1 MKNIYIIILSIFIAF
16 SVVLGQSADS
26 TNSEKKKEQVK
37 SKSEQQQQEQKK
49 STEQDQ
55 ERKKVKEQ
63 EEARQGQEAARDVQP
78 QGADR
83 KLEGF
88 VDTNGNGIDD
98 RLEPGSKGYRKGK
111 NAPRDRFV
119 DTDGDGICDGK
130 ESAIGLRK
138 LYRKRKGNSGNK

>member
-1 MKNIYIIILSIFIAF
+1 MKNIYIIIFSIFIAL
-16 SVVLGQSADS
+16 SVVMGQSTDS
-26 TNSEKKKEQVK
+26 TNSEKKKEQVQ
-37 SKSEQQQQEQKK
+37 SKSEEQQRKK
-49 STEQDQ
+49 STEQEGKQLKQQKGTREDQ
-55 ERKKVKEQ
+55 ET
-63 EEARQGQEAARDVQP
+63 GRDVQP
-78 QGADR
+78 QGSEQ

-98 RLEPGSKGYRKGK
+98 RLEAGGKGYRKGK

-138 LYRKRKGNSGNK
+138 LYRKRKGNPGNK